1 MTRMHSL
8 VDDVWKACDLRGVY
22 PDAASPGLFEN
33 VGSAIGTMLAPG
45 SRVLIAGDYRLSTS
59 ELKAALTRGL
69 VRAGV
74 HLLDA
79 GRGPTPLAYFA
90 GRQLGADAVLMI
102 TASHN
107 AACYNGLKLML
118 GAIPMTPGLM
128 TEIRKLTESGMFRKE
143 DGRLEN
149 VDLRPVYLRTML
161 TRWKNLQGRPKQRVV
176 IDAGNG
182 AWSEMAPV
190 IFRDLGFETVCISC
204 NIDGR
209 FPDRSP
215 DCARAANLAGLRA
228 AVRNHPNAVGVAWD
242 GDGDR
247 VAFVD
252 EDGECITHDEVAI
265 LFARSAL
272 KAIDRQTGGKIV
284 IDIKC
289 SDAVRRAVLD
299 GGGEPL
305 IERTGH
311 AFMRGRMVAEDALLG
326 LDACGHYFFRELNGG
341 DDGLFAAL
349 HLLNLMRRD
358 GGSLRELRKT
368 TPSIYSTPELRIPAA
383 ELSFAE
389 AKRALLGAFPTAE
402 MTDFDGLRLMVANG
416 VVLIRESGTEP
427 VLSLRIEGFEH
438 SSYQHILRQTTAC
451 LPVLTQFLRQERDPA
466 ISA

>member
-1 MTRMHSL
+1 MTQMPSL
-8 VDDVWKACDLRGVY
+8 VDDVWKPCDLRGVY
-22 PDAASPGLFEN
+22 PDAASPELFER
-33 VGSAIGTMLAPG
+33 VGGAIGTMLAPG

-59 ELKAALTRGL
+59 ALKAALGQGL

-79 GRGPTPLAYFA
+79 GQGPTPLAYFA
-90 GRQLGADAVLMI
+90 GRQLRADAVLMI

-107 AACYNGLKLML
+107 PACYNGLKIML
-118 GAIPMTPGLM
+118 GAIPMTPAQM
-128 TEIRKLTESGMFRKE
+128 TEIRELAESGMFRKDE
-143 DGRLEN
+143 GRLEN
-149 VDLRPVYLRTML
+149 VDLRPVYLKTML
-161 TRWKNLQGRPKQRVV
+161 TKWKSLQGKPKRRVV

-182 AWSEMAPV
+182 AWSEMAPL

-215 DCARAANLAGLRA
+215 DCARAANLGGLRA
-228 AVRNHPNAVGVAWD
+228 AVRRHPNAVGVAWD

-252 EDGECITHDEVAI
+252 EDGEYVTQDEIAI

-272 KAIDRQTGGKIV
+272 KAIDSQTGGKIV

-299 GGGEPL
+299 AGGEPL

-311 AFMRGRMVAEDALLG
+311 AFMRGRMVVEDALLG

-341 DDGLFAAL
+341 DDGLYAAL
-349 HLLNLMRRD
+349 YFLNLMRRN
-358 GGSLRELRKT
+358 GASLRELRKT
-368 TPSIYSTPELRIPAA
+368 LPSIYSTPELRVPTS

-402 MTDFDGLRLMVANG
+402 TTDFDGLRLILADG

-427 VLSLRIEGFEH
+427 VLSLRIEGFDQ
-438 SSYQHILRQTTAC
+438 SSYQHILRQTTTFV
-451 LPVLTQFLRQERDPA
+451 PRLTEFLRQEWDPA
-466 ISA
+466 IPA